1 MIFFIFF
8 FECKS
13 AKDIFQSFRTLTR
26 KGQDSS
32 IIIEYK
38 DTQPSYDSEILGS
51 LLISVNDKLF
61 VVAIFGK

>member
-1 MIFFIFF
+1 MIFFFF

-13 AKDIFQSFRTLTR
+13 VKDIFQSFRTLTR

-32 IIIEYK
+32 VIIEYK

-61 VVAIFGK
+61 VVAIFEK